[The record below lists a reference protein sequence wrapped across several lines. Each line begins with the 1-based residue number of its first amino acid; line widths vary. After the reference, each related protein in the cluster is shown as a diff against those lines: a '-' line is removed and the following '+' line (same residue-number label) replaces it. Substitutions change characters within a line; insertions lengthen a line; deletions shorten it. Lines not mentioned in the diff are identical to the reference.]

1 MGQTVKR
8 PVKPSGYVN
17 FTGELLTCPSP
28 KPSFCPKWEVSVN
41 VSLGGGVGAQFPRN
55 LNWWSVIFRPIQG
68 LTFIESWFPERSANF
83 IQCYQERILH
93 SRALLVCCHCIILR
107 PVSGKSRQRF
117 AAEKRFHVYRVCI
130 IKDQSFNSFENDTMK
145 LSVNEAKLTGL
156 WARNFTTFNCFWFRN
171 LPSDPRSCRDVRETG
186 PCIVCFEAVA
196 RGRFKQSIT
205 PRSRNYT
212 SITTF
217 LNDLSGIHIFHLTT
231 YDSLSFPLFL
241 LDIIW

>member
-1 MGQTVKR
+1 M
-8 PVKPSGYVN
+8 
-17 FTGELLTCPSP
+17 
-28 KPSFCPKWEVSVN
+28 
-41 VSLGGGVGAQFPRN
+41 GAQFPRN

-130 IKDQSFNSFENDTMK
+130 IKDQSFNNFENDTMK

-156 WARNFTTFNCFWFRN
+156 WARNFTTIQLLLISKFAFRPEK
-171 LPSDPRSCRDVRETG
+171 LPG
-186 PCIVCFEAVA
+186 L
-196 RGRFKQSIT
+196 
-205 PRSRNYT
+205 SRNGPLHCLLWGSRARTFQTIDY
-212 SITTF
+212 TTF
-217 LNDLSGIHIFHLTT
+217 QELYFNYNLFKWLKWNSHISSNDLR
-231 YDSLSFPLFL
+231 FPFFPIILAWYYMINYPGGRGL
-241 LDIIW
+241 LGWTPTPL

>member
-1 MGQTVKR
+1 M
-8 PVKPSGYVN
+8 
-17 FTGELLTCPSP
+17 
-28 KPSFCPKWEVSVN
+28 
-41 VSLGGGVGAQFPRN
+41 GAQFPRN

-130 IKDQSFNSFENDTMK
+130 IKDQSFNNFENDTMK

-156 WARNFTTFNCFWFRN
+156 WARNFTTIQLLLISKFAFRPEK
-171 LPSDPRSCRDVRETG
+171 LPGLSRNG
-186 PCIVCFEAVA
+186 PLHCLLWGSRA
-196 RGRFKQSIT
+196 RTFKQSIT